1 MCSLITFIDLETGH
15 THVPGR
21 KCDSQRTNL
30 GTQFSPF
37 SMWASGSE
45 LSLSGLLAGAFI
57 S

>member
-15 THVPGR
+15 THVPER